1 MAKIRPITTLSWA
14 DSRFA
19 PSQWET
25 ALLCNDVSHWLGA
38 NLESAL
44 LSFRCMD
51 MVSQDIFC
59 DNRAIMKNSMTYSK
73 WSIDPL
79 IELESWF
86 VNTKMKGHTIQVIFI
101 VRKDRTSTSIFHRI
115 KNKGRIFST
124 QFNGPIRLI
133 LVVWTTFT
141 FISKK
146 VLPLEVPLVQV
157 AVFSK

>member
-25 ALLCNDVSHWLGA
+25 ALLCNDVSHWLSA

-51 MVSQDIFC
+51 MVSQDMFC

-124 QFNGPIRLI
+124 RFNGPIRLI

-146 VLPLEVPLVQV
+146 VLPVEVPLVQI